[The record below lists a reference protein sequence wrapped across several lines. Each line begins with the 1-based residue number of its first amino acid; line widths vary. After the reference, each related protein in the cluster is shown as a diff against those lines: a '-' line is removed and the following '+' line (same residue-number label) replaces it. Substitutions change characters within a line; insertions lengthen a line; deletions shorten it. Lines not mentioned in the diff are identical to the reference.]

1 MDQRCDSGGA
11 KKGGAA
17 FLVPQALRLEQRAEP
32 TPWAVPSACQ
42 DCPYPGHGFLC
53 RSRDGRCLRD
63 RVRLLRQRETARD
76 TVKKCWIS
84 RRSAEET
91 PPRLIPWR
99 RWKPFRGYD
108 MTLN

>member
-11 KKGGAA
+11 KKGGVA

-63 RVRLLRQRETARD
+63 RVRLLSQRETARD
-76 TVKKCWIS
+76 TVKNAGS
-84 RRSAEET
+84 QGGARRKHRCA
-91 PPRLIPWR
+91 
-99 RWKPFRGYD
+99 
-108 MTLN
+108 